1 MGENAWRC
9 DSMKDMETPDN
20 YYAILGVPVDADNDT
35 LKRAYRQ
42 LARRYHPDLA
52 GLESAVQMKRINRAY
67 DVLSDPEKRLNY
79 DMIIG
84 GVIDLRKGGMIRPR
98 PVQRKFDRSEDI
110 EFSGLSIF
118 GTKGPFRTGP
128 VLHTKLGV
136 ISSVNS
142 VQAERGVYIAAGSL
156 DGKVVV
162 WHAESNQSPISFA
175 ANPAL
180 TTESLRELR
189 FSSTG
194 GLLAGW
200 GRLGLHVWDLKNNGR
215 PLAPIHLANPFAS
228 LRASSAGAYE
238 LDKSAL
244 YAAPSGEM
252 QGEGSSPHS
261 TPPPPLHVVWS
272 YSLTQRAVSAHYSL
286 DVVLKEAA
294 SEAHEIWMALPL
306 LREDPRA
313 PRALGVRGT
322 NVVKHVI
329 GTPVDSLSEPLVCAE
344 EEIEKRQFWAIRLRA
359 LAQDARTLLTLSCAH
374 VPGEQNEMVIMR
386 RWDLYAPARK
396 RFGGKTQPQISTSL
410 LAGLCADC
418 APPYAVTPDTRTL
431 AFVYAGKKIRLYDT
445 VNGTYSELNSGSMG
459 ASSRL
464 AISYN
469 AQWAAVA
476 REDSEVNEGV
486 IDLWSAGQ
494 GQIVQKLYH
503 PWQISALHFAGKQLI
518 VALTDGTIQVWK

>member
-1 MGENAWRC
+1 
-9 DSMKDMETPDN
+9 METVDN
-20 YYAILGVPVDADNDT
+20 YYAILGVPIDADNDT

-52 GLESAVQMKRINRAY
+52 GPEGAVQMKRINRAY
-67 DVLSDPEKRLNY
+67 DVLSDPEKRQNY

-84 GVIDLRKGGMIRPR
+84 GVIDLRKGGMTRPR
-98 PVQRKFDRSEDI
+98 PVQSKFDLSEDI
-110 EFSGLSIF
+110 EFSGLGIF
-118 GTKGPFRTGP
+118 GTKGPLRPGP
-128 VLHTKLGV
+128 VLHTGPGV
-136 ISSVNS
+136 ISSLNS
-142 VQAERGVYIAAGSL
+142 VQTERGVCIAAGSL
-156 DGKVVV
+156 DGNVLV
-162 WHAESNQSPISFA
+162 WQAESKQSPISLA
-175 ANPAL
+175 ADPAL

-189 FSSTG
+189 FSPTG

-215 PLAPIHLANPFAS
+215 PPHPFPLHVVEREQEGEFANADV
-228 LRASSAGAYE
+228 

-244 YAAPSGEM
+244 YGTPPSET
-252 QGEGSSPHS
+252 QGERSSPPS
-261 TPPPPLHVVWS
+261 TPPSPQHVVWS

-286 DVVLKEAA
+286 DVVPKEATN
-294 SEAHEIWMALPL
+294 EAPEIWMALPL

-322 NVVKHVI
+322 DVVKHVI
-329 GTPVDSLSEPLVCAE
+329 GTPADTLSEPLVCAE

-386 RWDLYAPARK
+386 RWDLYAPTRK

-418 APPYAVTPDTRTL
+418 APPYAATPDTRTL
-431 AFVYAGKKIRLYDT
+431 AFVYSGKKIRLYDT
-445 VNGTYSELNSGSMG
+445 VSGTYSELNSGSMG

-464 AISYN
+464 AISPN
-469 AQWAAVA
+469 AQWVAVA
-476 REDSEVNEGV
+476 REDSEANEGV
-486 IDLWSAGQ
+486 IDLWSAGE

-503 PWQISALHFAGKQLI
+503 PWQISVLHFAGNQLI
-518 VALTDGTIQVWK
+518 AALTDGTVQVWK